1 MLEGYDAVLQPLVNW
16 SEQTN
21 CWWQSSYPTYA
32 PEELIVGQAWDG
44 NVGNTQYQVT
54 QAVPYY
60 RGREPEH
67 VVGTL
72 IFTTDE
78 ADAISDST
86 TTIIDYVDESIARF
100 ITGDLDIDDDAAW
113 QSYLDELE
121 QMGLSD
127 LLAVYQAAYTRMNE
141 T

>member
-21 CWWQSSYPTYA
+21 SGGRLYPTYA

-60 RGREPEH
+60 RGKSR
-67 VVGTL
+67 
-72 IFTTDE
+72 
-78 ADAISDST
+78 S
-86 TTIIDYVDESIARF
+86 
-100 ITGDLDIDDDAAW
+100 
-113 QSYLDELE
+113 
-121 QMGLSD
+121 MLS
-127 LLAVYQAAYTRMNE
+127 VR
-141 T
+141 